1 MPEAS
6 RDCAPAHPVAP
17 DPASF
22 VRAARQRFIAVF
34 TERWEAMHVLADASG
49 DGRPDLATLE
59 RLTHRM
65 AGLAGSVGFPLVS
78 ERAFE
83 MESVLADRVDRVEAS
98 RVHVLLSRIRDAFVT
113 ELSAAPPW
121 PEPVLEEPV
130 RRLTVCVV
138 EDDPEQRA
146 LTAMWV
152 ERAGHHAVALD
163 GAEAL
168 LGAVH
173 ALRPSVILLDVNM
186 PGLNGFAACHTLKA
200 DPDLAGIPVIFMT
213 SRTTLCDRLTGLVL
227 GADDYLCKPL
237 DPTEL
242 ALRLQLLELRHAAGA
257 RQSGLYGDSAPSPTP
272 VPGVT
277 HGCPDP
283 RGLTLM
289 VVDDDPDVARLVEE
303 HTRLAG
309 FQTVVCVDGEEA
321 RNTIS
326 VQRPDVIVLDL
337 ALPSVSGFE
346 LLEVLMHLERPP
358 RVLVL
363 SARNREQDV
372 VRAFEL
378 GAHDYV
384 TKPFNPR
391 ELVARINRLV
401 AMLPNESSRVRRVP
415 VAC

>member
-1 MPEAS
+1 VPEES
-6 RDCAPAHPVAP
+6 RDCVSAHPVAP

-34 TERWEAMHVLADASG
+34 TERWEAMHLLADASG
-49 DGRPDLATLE
+49 DGRPDLAGLS

-83 MESVLADRVDRVEAS
+83 MESVLVDEADRVDTG
-98 RVHVLLSRIRDAFVT
+98 RVHVLLSRLRDAFAT
-113 ELSAAPPW
+113 ELSAGPAR
-121 PEPVLEEPV
+121 PEPWRGDPT

-146 LTAMWV
+146 LTATWV
-152 ERAGHHAVALD
+152 ERAGHHAVPLD
-163 GAEAL
+163 GADAL
-168 LGAVH
+168 LSAVH
-173 ALRPSVILLDVNM
+173 VLRPSVILLDVNM
-186 PGLNGFAACHTLKA
+186 PGLNGFAVCHTLKA

-227 GADDYLCKPL
+227 GADDYLCKPI

-242 ALRLQLLELRHAAGA
+242 ALRLQLLELRHSAGS
-257 RQSGLYGDSAPSPTP
+257 RQSGLYGDPRPEPNGTQ
-272 VPGVT
+272 GVADECGD
-277 HGCPDP
+277 H

-289 VVDDDPDVARLVEE
+289 VVDDDPDVARLVDE
-303 HTRLAG
+303 HARMAG

-321 RNTIS
+321 SNAIS
-326 VQRPDVIVLDL
+326 LRKPDVIVLDL
-337 ALPSVSGFE
+337 ALPSVSGFD
-346 LLEVLMHLERPP
+346 LLDVLMRLERPP

-372 VRAFEL
+372 MRAFKL

-401 AMLPNESSRVRRVP
+401 AMLPDASSRGRAVQ